1 MADKVRTSRLAAQN
15 RPGRLEQWW
24 SAWALGLTFKQ
35 VLIGVGTAL
44 IVAFLV
50 LGYDFRRIPDYEL
63 EAIADRDIV
72 APHDFTVMDAAAT
85 EQKRQESL
93 TTVPAVFDLD
103 MAINSRLES
112 TLRSNFAEARRATA
126 ERREELELKDDQPFR
141 EEDRNQLVEQLRQT
155 LPIFAERGPVME
167 ILFDHGFSPEL
178 ENQMVSLLQSAM
190 EHPGVIASRDLL
202 FIYRDRGIILRR
214 RLLPRVPPKDE
225 VLNDASLVRDL
236 TQARALLRQNEF
248 ELTAVQGTQKAKL
261 IGFLEDRIKPTV
273 RFNEDET
280 REREEL
286 AMEQVPTVLIQI
298 RQGQKIIRARDPVA
312 AQSLMILQ
320 ELKNQEQ
327 ATQATD
333 EFVGLLL
340 LALFFVFALWRYLL
354 NYHEK
359 PEEVPSRFMLAAL
372 ILVAHLGIAKV
383 HALAAEFFSQSLTIQ
398 VLQDAL
404 NLYFIIPVSFGSILL
419 VLLAGG
425 QLAILYSL
433 PASVFIGLMTG
444 ELAMG
449 VFAVVS
455 SLTAVYALRHY
466 RERSA
471 LGRAAVLV
479 GLVNVLAVLGL
490 QLHTGSFQW
499 GVFGV
504 RTSLALLS
512 AVISAMLA
520 SLLLPVLEN
529 LFKMTTDIR
538 LLELSN
544 LNSPILRRLALEAP
558 GTYHHSLNVGV
569 LAEAG
574 AEAIGANPLLARVG
588 AYYHDI
594 GKLKKPEYYV
604 ENQIYMANKH
614 EGLSP
619 SMSSLILASHVKDGR
634 QMARE
639 ISLAPEVAALIP
651 QHHGTKLMSFFYQ
664 KAQQAARG
672 THTEVKEEEFRY
684 PGPKPQTREAAIL
697 MLADQV
703 EAASR
708 TLQDPNPGQVR
719 GLIRRLIQGT
729 IQDRQFD
736 ECDITT
742 RDLDQITR
750 SFERVITGMY
760 HHRVDY
766 PGFDFNKRVE
776 HEQPEDQPVQ

>member
-1 MADKVRTSRLAAQN
+1 MADKDRTSRLAAQN
-15 RPGRLEQWW
+15 RPGRLERWW
-24 SAWALGLTFKQ
+24 SAWAQGLTFKQ

-63 EAIADRDIV
+63 GAIADRDIV
-72 APHDFTVMDAAAT
+72 APHDFTVMDEVAT
-85 EQKRQESL
+85 EQKREESL
-93 TTVPAVFDLD
+93 ATVPAVFDLD
-103 MAINSRLES
+103 MAVNSRLES
-112 TLRSNFAEARRATA
+112 ILRSNFAEARRATA
-126 ERREELELKDDQPFR
+126 ERREELELKDDQSFR

-178 ENQMVSLLQSAM
+178 ENQMVGLLQSAM
-190 EHPGVIASRDLL
+190 KHPGVIASRDLL
-202 FIYRDRGIILRR
+202 FIYRDRGIILFN
-214 RLLPRVPPKDE
+214 RVKRKDE
-225 VLNDASLVRDL
+225 VLNDASLVKDL

-248 ELTAVQGTQKAKL
+248 ELTAVQGTQKAEL
-261 IGFLEDRIKPTV
+261 IGFLEERIEPTV

-286 AMEQVPTVLIQI
+286 AMEQVPPVLIQI
-298 RQGQKIIRARDPVA
+298 RQGHKIIRAGDPVA
-312 AQSLMILQ
+312 VQSLMILQ

-327 ATQATD
+327 STQATD

-372 ILVAHLGIAKV
+372 ILVAHLGIAKI
-383 HALAAEFFSQSLTIQ
+383 HALLAEFFSQSLTIQ

-404 NLYFIIPVSFGSILL
+404 NLYWIIPVSFGSILL

-471 LGRAAVLV
+471 LARAAVLV

-520 SLLLPVLEN
+520 SLLLPVLEK

-594 GKLKKPEYYV
+594 GKLNKPEYYV

-639 ISLAPEVAALIP
+639 ISLAPEVATLIP

-664 KAQQAARG
+664 KAKQAARN
-672 THTEVKEEEFRY
+672 THTEVNEEEFRY

-742 RDLDQITR
+742 RDLDQITH
-750 SFERVITGMY
+750 SFERVITGMV

>member
-1 MADKVRTSRLAAQN
+1 MTDKDRIRRLAAHN
-15 RPGRLEQWW
+15 GPGSREQWW
-24 SAWALGLTFKQ
+24 STWARGMTFQ
-35 VLIGVGTAL
+35 QILLAIGTAL
-44 IVAFLV
+44 VVAFLV

-63 EAIADRDIV
+63 GGIADRDIV
-72 APHDFTVMDAAAT
+72 APHDFTVMDADAT
-85 EQKRQESL
+85 AQKREESL
-93 TTVPAVFDLD
+93 ATVPAVFDLD

-112 TLRSNFAEARRATA
+112 ILRSNFAEGRRAIA
-126 ERREELELKDDQPFR
+126 ELREELGLKDDETFA
-141 EEDRNQLVEQLRQT
+141 EEDRNQLLQQLRQT
-155 LPIFAERGPVME
+155 LPIFAERAPVME
-167 ILFDHGFSPEL
+167 ILLVNGFSAGL
-178 ENQMVSLLQSAM
+178 ENQMVSLLQSAIQ
-190 EHPGVIASRDLL
+190 HPGVVASRDLL
-202 FIYRDRGIILRR
+202 FIYRDRSIILLNRITR
-214 RLLPRVPPKDE
+214 KDE
-225 VLNDASLVRDL
+225 VLNDASMVKDL
-236 TQARALLRQNEF
+236 SQARALLRQNEF
-248 ELTAVQGTQKAKL
+248 ELTAVQGTEKL
-261 IGFLEDRIKPTV
+261 ELVGFLEDRIEPTV

-280 REREEL
+280 REREML
-286 AMEQVPTVLIQI
+286 AMDQVPPVLIQI
-298 RQGQKIIRARDPVA
+298 RQGHKIIRAGDPVA
-312 AQSLMILQ
+312 AQSLMILR
-320 ELKNQEQ
+320 ELKSQEQ
-327 ATQATD
+327 ATEPIG

-340 LALFFVFALWRYLL
+340 LALFFVFALWRYLQS
-354 NYHEK
+354 YHEK
-359 PEEVPSRFMLAAL
+359 PENVPSRFMLAAL
-372 ILVAHLGIAKV
+372 ILVAHLGIAKT
-383 HALAAEFFSQSLTIQ
+383 HALLAEFFSQSLTIQ
-398 VLQDAL
+398 VLQDVSS
-404 NLYFIIPVSFGSILL
+404 LYWVIPVSFGSIVL

-433 PASVFIGLMTG
+433 PVSVFIGLMTG

-449 VFAVVS
+449 VFTVVS

-471 LGRAAVLV
+471 LGRAAALV
-479 GLVNVLAVLGL
+479 GLVNVLAALGL
-490 QLHTGSFQW
+490 QLHSGAFQW

-504 RTSLALLS
+504 RTTLALAS
-512 AVISAMLA
+512 GIISAMLA
-520 SLLLPVLEN
+520 SLLLPLLEN
-529 LFKMTTDIR
+529 LFEMTTDIR

-544 LNSPILRRLALEAP
+544 LNSPILRRLAMEAP

-604 ENQIYMANKH
+604 ENQIYIANKH

-619 SMSSLILASHVKDGR
+619 SMSSLILASHVKDGS

-639 ISLAPEVAALIP
+639 IRLAPEVAALIP
-651 QHHGTKLMSFFYQ
+651 QHHGTRLMSFFYQ
-664 KAQQAARG
+664 KAKQAARS
-672 THTEVKEEEFRY
+672 THTDVNEEEFRY

-719 GLIRRLIQGT
+719 GMIRRLIQGT

-742 RDLDQITR
+742 RDLDKITR
-750 SFERVITGMY
+750 SFERVISGMV

-766 PGFDFNKRVE
+766 PGFDFNKRI
-776 HEQPEDQPVQ
+776 EQEQREDQPVQ

>member
-1 MADKVRTSRLAAQN
+1 MADKDRTSRLAARN
-15 RPGRLEQWW
+15 RPGRLEEWW
-24 SAWALGLTFKQ
+24 SAWAQGLTFKQ

-63 EAIADRDIV
+63 GAIADRDIV
-72 APHDFTVMDAAAT
+72 APHDFTVMDEAAT
-85 EQKRQESL
+85 EQKREESL
-93 TTVPAVFDLD
+93 ATVPAVFDLD
-103 MAINSRLES
+103 MAINNRLES

-126 ERREELELKDDQPFR
+126 QRREELELKDDQSFG
-141 EEDRNQLVEQLRQT
+141 EEDQNQLVEQLRQT

-167 ILFDHGFSPEL
+167 ILFDHGFSPQL
-178 ENQMVSLLQSAM
+178 ESQMVSLLQSAM
-190 EHPGVIASRDLL
+190 KYPGVVASRDLL
-202 FIYRDRGIILRR
+202 FIYRDRSIIL
-214 RLLPRVPPKDE
+214 LNRVTRKDE

-248 ELTAVQGTQKAKL
+248 ELTAVQGTQKLEL
-261 IGFLEDRIKPTV
+261 IGFLEERIEPTV

-280 REREEL
+280 REREDL
-286 AMEQVPTVLIQI
+286 AMEQVPPVLIQI
-298 RQGQKIIRARDPVA
+298 RQGHKIIRAGDPVA
-312 AQSLMILQ
+312 VQSLMILQ

-327 ATQATD
+327 STQAAD

-340 LALFFVFALWRYLL
+340 LALFFVFSLWRYLL
-354 NYHEK
+354 SYHEK
-359 PEEVPSRFMLAAL
+359 PDEVPSRFMLAAL
-372 ILVAHLGIAKV
+372 ILVAHLGIAKIS
-383 HALAAEFFSQSLTIQ
+383 ALLAKFFSQSLTSQ

-404 NLYFIIPVSFGSILL
+404 NLYWIIPVSFGSILL

-471 LGRAAVLV
+471 LARAAVLV
-479 GLVNVLAVLGL
+479 GLVNVLAALGL

-512 AVISAMLA
+512 GIIAAMLA

-594 GKLKKPEYYV
+594 GKLNKPEYYV
-604 ENQIYMANKH
+604 ENQIYMSNKH

-651 QHHGTKLMSFFYQ
+651 EHHGTKLMSFFYQ
-664 KAQQAARG
+664 KAKQAARS
-672 THTEVKEEEFRY
+672 THTEVNEEEFRY

-750 SFERVITGMY
+750 SFERVISGMV
-760 HHRVDY
+760 HHRVVY
-766 PGFDFNKRVE
+766 PGFDFNQRAE

>member
-1 MADKVRTSRLAAQN
+1 MADKDRTSRLAAQN

-24 SAWALGLTFKQ
+24 SAWAQGLTFKQ

-63 EAIADRDIV
+63 GAIAGRDIV
-72 APHDFTVMDAAAT
+72 APHDFTVLDEAAT
-85 EQKRQESL
+85 EQKSEESL
-93 TTVPAVFDLD
+93 ATVPAVFDLD
-103 MAINSRLES
+103 IAINSRLEL

-126 ERREELELKDDQPFR
+126 ERREELGLKDDQSFR
-141 EEDRNQLVEQLRQT
+141 EEDQNQLVEQLRQT
-155 LPIFAERGPVME
+155 LPIFAERDPVME
-167 ILFDHGFSPEL
+167 ILFEHGFSPEL

-190 EHPGVIASRDLL
+190 KHPGVIASRDLL
-202 FIYRDRGIILRR
+202 FIYRDRGIILFN
-214 RLLPRVPPKDE
+214 RVKRKDE

-236 TQARALLRQNEF
+236 TQAQALLRQNEF
-248 ELTAVQGTQKAKL
+248 ELTAVQGTQKAEL
-261 IGFLEDRIKPTV
+261 IGFLEDRIEPTV
-273 RFNEDET
+273 RFNEEET
-280 REREEL
+280 REREKL
-286 AMEQVPTVLIQI
+286 AMEQVPPVLIQI
-298 RQGQKIIRARDPVA
+298 RQGYKIIRNGDPVA

-320 ELKNQEQ
+320 ELKKQEQ

-359 PEEVPSRFMLAAL
+359 PDEVPSRFMLAAL
-372 ILVAHLGIAKV
+372 ILVAHLGIAKI
-383 HALAAEFFSQSLTIQ
+383 HAWLAEELSQSLTIQ

-404 NLYFIIPVSFGSILL
+404 NLYWIIPVSFGSILL

-471 LGRAAVLV
+471 LARAAVLV
-479 GLVNVLAVLGL
+479 GLVNILAVLGL

-512 AVISAMLA
+512 AIISAMLA
-520 SLLLPVLEN
+520 SLLLPVLEK

-594 GKLKKPEYYV
+594 GKLNKPEYYV

-651 QHHGTKLMSFFYQ
+651 QHHGTKVMSFFYQ
-664 KAQQAARG
+664 KAKQAARN
-672 THTEVKEEEFRY
+672 THTEVNEEEFRY

-708 TLQDPNPGQVR
+708 TLQNPNPGQVR

-750 SFERVITGMY
+750 SFERVITGMV

>member
-1 MADKVRTSRLAAQN
+1 MADKDRIRGLAAQD
-15 RPGRLEQWW
+15 RPGRLERWW
-24 SAWALGLTFKQ
+24 AAWAQGLTFKQ
-35 VLIGVGTAL
+35 LLIGVGTAL
-44 IVAFLV
+44 ILAFLV
-50 LGYDFRRIPDYEL
+50 LGYDFGRIPEYEPG
-63 EAIADRDIV
+63 AIADRDV
-72 APHDFTVMDAAAT
+72 SAPHDFTVMDATAT
-85 EQKRQESL
+85 AQKREESL
-93 TTVPAVFDLD
+93 ASVPAVFDLD
-103 MAINSRLES
+103 MGINSRLES
-112 TLRSNFAEARRATA
+112 TLRSNFAEARRASA
-126 ERREELELKDDQPFR
+126 ERREELGLSDDQSLE
-141 EEDRNQLVEQLRQT
+141 EEDRNQLLEQLRQS
-155 LPIFAERGPVME
+155 LPILGERNPLME
-167 ILFDHGFSPEL
+167 ILFEHGFSPEL

-190 EHPGVIASRDLL
+190 RHPGVVASRDLL
-202 FIYRDRGIILRR
+202 LFYRERSIILLNRITQN
-214 RLLPRVPPKDE
+214 DE
-225 VLNDASLVRDL
+225 ILNDASLIRDL

-248 ELTAVQGTQKAKL
+248 ELTVVQGTQKLEL
-261 IGFLEDRIKPTV
+261 IGFLEDRIEPTV
-273 RFNEDET
+273 RFNEEET
-280 REREEL
+280 LLREEL
-286 AMEQVPTVLIQI
+286 AMEQVPPVLIQI
-298 RQGQKIIRARDPVA
+298 RRGHKIIRAGDPVG
-312 AQSLMILQ
+312 AQSLMILR

-340 LALFFVFALWRYLL
+340 LALFFVFAMWRYLL
-354 NYHEK
+354 SYHEN
-359 PEEVPSRFMLAAL
+359 PEEVSGRFLLLAL
-372 ILVAHLGIAKV
+372 ILVVHLGIAKA
-383 HALAAEFFSQSLTIQ
+383 HALLAEFFSQSLTIQ
-398 VLQDAL
+398 VLQDASSF
-404 NLYFIIPVSFGSILL
+404 YWIIPVSFGSVLL

-444 ELAMG
+444 ELAMSAYT
-449 VFAVVS
+449 VIS
-455 SLTAVYALRHY
+455 SLTAVYALRRY

-471 LGRAAVLV
+471 VGRAAVMV
-479 GLVNVLAVLGL
+479 GLVNVLAALGL
-490 QLHTGSFQW
+490 QLHTGSFEW

-504 RTSLALLS
+504 RTSMALLS
-512 AVISAMLA
+512 GIISAMLA
-520 SLLLPVLEN
+520 SLLLPLLEN
-529 LFKMTTDIR
+529 LFNMTTDIR

-619 SMSSLILASHVKDGR
+619 SMSSLILASHVKDGK
-634 QMARE
+634 QMAAE
-639 ISLAPEVAALIP
+639 MGLAPDVAALIP
-651 QHHGTKLMSFFYQ
+651 QHHGTKLMAFFYQ
-664 KAQQAARG
+664 KAKQAARS
-672 THTEVKEEEFRY
+672 TDTEVNEEEFRY
-684 PGPKPQTREAAIL
+684 PGPKPQSREAAIM

-719 GLIRRLIQGT
+719 SMIRRLIQGT

-750 SFERVITGMY
+750 AFERVITGMY

-776 HEQPEDQPVQ
+776 QEQPKNQPVQ

>member
-1 MADKVRTSRLAAQN
+1 MADKDRIRRLAAQD
-15 RPGRLEQWW
+15 RPGRLERWW
-24 SAWALGLTFKQ
+24 NAWAEGLTFKQ
-35 VLIGVGTAL
+35 LVLGVGTAL
-44 IVAFLV
+44 ILAFLV
-50 LGYDFRRIPDYEL
+50 LGYDFRRIPAYEL
-63 EAIADRDIV
+63 GAIADRDV
-72 APHDFTVMDAAAT
+72 SAPRDFTVMDATAT
-85 EQKRQESL
+85 RQKREESL
-93 TTVPAVFDLD
+93 TSVPAVFDLD
-103 MAINSRLES
+103 MGVNLRLES
-112 TLRSNFAEARRATA
+112 ILRSNFGEGRRACA
-126 ERREELELKDDQPFR
+126 ERREELGLSDDQPLG
-141 EEDRNQLVEQLRQT
+141 EEERNQLLEQLRQT
-155 LPIFAERGPVME
+155 LPIFAERDPVME
-167 ILFDHGFSPEL
+167 ILFEHGFAPEL

-190 EHPGVIASRDLL
+190 KHPGVVASRDLL
-202 FIYRDRGIILRR
+202 SIYRDRSIILLNRITGN
-214 RLLPRVPPKDE
+214 DE

-236 TQARALLRQNEF
+236 NQGRALLRQNEF
-248 ELTAVQGTQKAKL
+248 ELTAVQGTQKLEL
-261 IGFLEDRIKPTV
+261 IGFLEDRIEPSV

-280 REREEL
+280 QLREEL
-286 AMEQVPTVLIQI
+286 AMEQVPPVLIQI
-298 RQGQKIIRARDPVA
+298 RQGHKIIRAGDPVA

-327 ATQATD
+327 ATQAAA

-340 LALFFVFALWRYLL
+340 LALFFVFALRRYLL
-354 NYHEK
+354 SYHEK

-372 ILVAHLGIAKV
+372 ILVAHLGIAKI
-383 HALAAEFFSQSLTIQ
+383 HALLAEFFSQSLTVQ
-398 VLQDAL
+398 VLQDVSNFYWL
-404 NLYFIIPVSFGSILL
+404 IPVSFGSILL

-425 QLAILYSL
+425 QLAIWYTL
-433 PASVFIGLMTG
+433 PASVFLGLMTG

-449 VFAVVS
+449 VYTVVS
-455 SLTAVYALRHY
+455 SLTAVYALRRY

-471 LGRAAVLV
+471 VGRAAVMV
-479 GLVNVLAVLGL
+479 GLVNVLAALGL
-490 QLHTGSFQW
+490 QLHAGSFQW

-512 AVISAMLA
+512 GIISAMLA
-520 SLLLPVLEN
+520 SLLLPLLEN
-529 LFKMTTDIR
+529 LFQMTTDIR

-619 SMSSLILASHVKDGR
+619 SMSSLILASHVKDGK
-634 QMARE
+634 QMASE
-639 ISLAPEVAALIP
+639 MGLAPDVAALIP
-651 QHHGTKLMSFFYQ
+651 QHHGTKLMAFFYQ
-664 KAQQAARG
+664 KAKQAARS
-672 THTEVKEEEFRY
+672 TETEVKEEEFRY
-684 PGPKPQTREAAIL
+684 PGPKPQTREAAIM

-708 TLQDPNPGQVR
+708 TLQDPNPGQIR
-719 GLIRRLIQGT
+719 SLIRRLIQGT
-729 IQDRQFD
+729 IEDRQFD

-750 SFERVITGMY
+750 AFERVITGMH
-760 HHRVDY
+760 HHRVAY

>member
-1 MADKVRTSRLAAQN
+1 MADKDRTRRLAPQD
-15 RPGRLEQWW
+15 RPGRLERWW
-24 SAWALGLTFKQ
+24 TAWAQGLTFRQ
-35 VLIGVGTAL
+35 LLIGVATAL
-44 IVAFLV
+44 ILAFLV
-50 LGYDFRRIPDYEL
+50 LGYDFHRIPDYEL
-63 EAIADRDIV
+63 GAIADRDIS

-85 EQKRQESL
+85 QQKREESL
-93 TTVPAVFDLD
+93 TSVPAVFDLD
-103 MAINSRLES
+103 LAVNSRLES
-112 TLRSNFAEARRATA
+112 TLRSNFAEGRRASA
-126 ERREELELKDDQPFR
+126 ERREELGLSDGQSLE
-141 EEDRNQLVEQLRQT
+141 EEDRNQLLEQLRQT
-155 LPIFAERGPVME
+155 LLRFAERDPLIE
-167 ILFDHGFSPEL
+167 ILFEHEFSPEL

-190 EHPGVIASRDLL
+190 KYPGVIASRDLL
-202 FIYRDRGIILRR
+202 LIYRDRSIIL
-214 RLLPRVPPKDE
+214 LNRVTGNDE
-225 VLNDASLVRDL
+225 VLNDFSLVRDL

-248 ELTAVQGTQKAKL
+248 ELTAVQGTQKLEL
-261 IGFLEDRIKPTV
+261 IGFLEDRIEPSV

-280 REREEL
+280 QLREEL
-286 AMEQVPTVLIQI
+286 AMEQVPPVLIQI
-298 RQGQKIIRARDPVA
+298 RRGHKIIRAGDPVA

-340 LALFFVFALWRYLL
+340 LALFFVFALWRYLMI
-354 NYHEK
+354 YHEK
-359 PEEVPSRFMLAAL
+359 AEEVPGRFMLAAL
-372 ILVAHLGIAKV
+372 ILVVHLGIAKV
-383 HALAAEFFSQSLTIQ
+383 HALLAEFFSQSLTIQ
-398 VLQDAL
+398 VLQDASDF
-404 NLYFIIPVSFGSILL
+404 YWVIPVSFGSILL

-449 VFAVVS
+449 VFTVVS
-455 SLTAVYALRHY
+455 SLTAVYALRDY

-471 LGRAAVLV
+471 VGRAAVMV
-479 GLVNVLAVLGL
+479 GLVNVLAALGL
-490 QLHTGSFQW
+490 QLHAGSFQW
-499 GVFGV
+499 TIFSV

-512 AVISAMLA
+512 GIISAMLA
-520 SLLLPVLEN
+520 SLLLPLLEN

-619 SMSSLILASHVKDGR
+619 SMSSLILASHVKDGKL
-634 QMARE
+634 MAAE
-639 ISLAPEVAALIP
+639 MGLAPDVAALIP
-651 QHHGTKLMSFFYQ
+651 QHHGTKLMAFFYQ
-664 KAQQAARG
+664 KAKQAARS
-672 THTEVKEEEFRY
+672 TDAEVKEEEFRY
-684 PGPKPQTREAAIL
+684 PGPKPQSREAAIM

-708 TLQDPNPGQVR
+708 TLQDPHPGQIR
-719 GLIRRLIQGT
+719 SMIRRLIQGT

-750 SFERVITGMY
+750 AFERVITGMY

-766 PGFDFNKRVE
+766 PGCDFNKRVE
-776 HEQPEDQPVQ
+776 HRQRKDQPVQ

>member
-1 MADKVRTSRLAAQN
+1 MADKDRTSRLAAQN

-24 SAWALGLTFKQ
+24 SAWAQGLTFKQ

-63 EAIADRDIV
+63 GAIAGRDIV
-72 APHDFTVMDAAAT
+72 APHDFTVLDEAAT
-85 EQKRQESL
+85 EQKSEESL
-93 TTVPAVFDLD
+93 ATVPAVFDLD
-103 MAINSRLES
+103 IAINSRLEL

-126 ERREELELKDDQPFR
+126 ERREELGLKDDQSFR
-141 EEDRNQLVEQLRQT
+141 EEDQNQLVEQLRQT
-155 LPIFAERGPVME
+155 LPIFAERDPVME

-190 EHPGVIASRDLL
+190 KHPGVIASRDLL
-202 FIYRDRGIILRR
+202 FIYRDRGIILFN
-214 RLLPRVPPKDE
+214 RVKRKDE
-225 VLNDASLVRDL
+225 VLNDTSLVRDL

-248 ELTAVQGTQKAKL
+248 ELTAVQGTQKAEL
-261 IGFLEDRIKPTV
+261 IGFLEDRIEPTV
-273 RFNEDET
+273 RFNEEET
-280 REREEL
+280 REREKL
-286 AMEQVPTVLIQI
+286 AMEQVPPVLIQI
-298 RQGQKIIRARDPVA
+298 RQGYKIIRNGDPVA

-320 ELKNQEQ
+320 ELKKQEQ

-359 PEEVPSRFMLAAL
+359 PDEVPSRFMLAAL
-372 ILVAHLGIAKV
+372 ILVAHLGIAKI
-383 HALAAEFFSQSLTIQ
+383 HAWLAEELFQSLTIQ

-404 NLYFIIPVSFGSILL
+404 NLYWIIPVSFGSILL

-471 LGRAAVLV
+471 LARAAVLV

-512 AVISAMLA
+512 AIISAMLA
-520 SLLLPVLEN
+520 SLLLPVLEK
-529 LFKMTTDIR
+529 LFKMITDIR

-594 GKLKKPEYYV
+594 GKLNKPEYYV

-664 KAQQAARG
+664 KAKQAARN
-672 THTEVKEEEFRY
+672 THTEVNEEEFRY

-750 SFERVITGMY
+750 SFERVITGMV

>member
-1 MADKVRTSRLAAQN
+1 MADKNRNSRLGA
-15 RPGRLEQWW
+15 RSGPGRLEQWW
-24 SAWALGLTFKQ
+24 SAWAQGMTFKE

-44 IVAFLV
+44 VVAFLV

-63 EAIADRDIV
+63 GAIADRDIV
-72 APHDFTVMDAAAT
+72 APDDFTVMDEAAT
-85 EQKRQESL
+85 EQKREESL
-93 TTVPAVFDLD
+93 STVPAVFDLD

-112 TLRSNFAEARRATA
+112 TLRSNFAEGRRAIA
-126 ERREELELKDDQPFR
+126 ERREELGLTDDQSLR
-141 EEDRNQLVEQLRQT
+141 EEDRNQLVEQLRESR
-155 LPIFAERGPVME
+155 PIFAERGPVTE
-167 ILFDHGFSPEL
+167 ILFDNGFSAEL
-178 ENQMVSLLQSAM
+178 ENQMVSLLQSAIK
-190 EHPGVIASRDLL
+190 HPGVVASRDLL
-202 FIYRDRGIILRR
+202 FIYRERTIIL
-214 RLLPRVPPKDE
+214 LNRVTRKDE
-225 VLNDASLVRDL
+225 ILNDASVVKDL

-248 ELTAVQGTQKAKL
+248 ELTAVQGTQKLEL
-261 IGFLEDRIKPTV
+261 IGFLEDRIEPTV
-273 RFNEDET
+273 RFNDDET

-286 AMEQVPTVLIQI
+286 AMEQVPPVLIQI
-298 RQGQKIIRARDPVA
+298 RQGHKIIRAGDPVA

-320 ELKNQEQ
+320 KLRNQEQ
-327 ATQATD
+327 STHAAD

-340 LALFFVFALWRYLL
+340 LALFFVFALWRYLWS
-354 NYHEK
+354 YHEK
-359 PEEVPSRFMLAAL
+359 PEEVPGRFMLAAL
-372 ILVAHLGIAKV
+372 ILVGHLGIAKI
-383 HALAAEFFSQSLTIQ
+383 HALLAEFFSQSLTIQ

-404 NLYFIIPVSFGSILL
+404 NLYWIIPVSFGSVVL

-444 ELAMG
+444 EMAMG
-449 VFAVVS
+449 VFAIVS
-455 SLTAVYALRHY
+455 SLAAVYALRHY

-479 GLVNVLAVLGL
+479 GSVNVLAALGL

-512 AVISAMLA
+512 GIISAMLA

-529 LFKMTTDIR
+529 LFEMTTDIR

-544 LNSPILRRLALEAP
+544 LNSPILRRLAMEAP

-594 GKLKKPEYYV
+594 GKLNKPEYYV
-604 ENQIYMANKH
+604 ENQIYIANKH

-634 QMARE
+634 QMAKE
-639 ISLAPEVAALIP
+639 IRLAPEVAALIP

-664 KAQQAARG
+664 KAKQAARSSQ
-672 THTEVKEEEFRY
+672 TEVNEEEFRY

-742 RDLDQITR
+742 RDLDRITR
-750 SFERVITGMY
+750 SFERVISGMV

>member
-1 MADKVRTSRLAAQN
+1 MADKDRTSRLAAQN

-24 SAWALGLTFKQ
+24 SAWAQGLTFKQ

-63 EAIADRDIV
+63 GAIADRDIV
-72 APHDFTVMDAAAT
+72 APHDFTVMDEAAT
-85 EQKRQESL
+85 EQKRKESL
-93 TTVPAVFDLD
+93 ATVPAVFDLD
-103 MAINSRLES
+103 MAIKYRLES

-126 ERREELELKDDQPFR
+126 QRREELELKDDQSFR
-141 EEDRNQLVEQLRQT
+141 EEDQNQLVEALRQL
-155 LPIFAERGPVME
+155 LPIFAERDPVME

-190 EHPGVIASRDLL
+190 EYPGVIASRDLL

-214 RLLPRVPPKDE
+214 LRPTDPPRDE

-248 ELTAVQGTQKAKL
+248 ELTAVQGTQKAEL
-261 IGFLEDRIKPTV
+261 IGFLEDRIEPTV
-273 RFNEDET
+273 RFNEEET
-280 REREEL
+280 QERETL
-286 AMEQVPTVLIQI
+286 AMEQVPPVLIQI
-298 RQGQKIIRARDPVA
+298 RQGYMIIRDGDPVA
-312 AQSLMILQ
+312 VQSLMILQ

-327 ATQATD
+327 STQAAD

-340 LALFFVFALWRYLL
+340 LALFFVFALWRYLV

-359 PEEVPSRFMLAAL
+359 QEEVPSRFMLAAL
-372 ILVAHLGIAKV
+372 ILVAHLGIAKI
-383 HALAAEFFSQSLTIQ
+383 HALAAELFSQSLTIQ

-404 NLYFIIPVSFGSILL
+404 NLYWIIPVSFGSILL

-444 ELAMG
+444 ELAMS

-471 LGRAAVLV
+471 LARAAVLV
-479 GLVNVLAVLGL
+479 GLVNVLAALGL

-512 AVISAMLA
+512 GIIAAMLA
-520 SLLLPVLEN
+520 SLLLPVLEK

-594 GKLKKPEYYV
+594 GKLNKPEYYV

-639 ISLAPEVAALIP
+639 IGLAPEVAALIP

-664 KAQQAARG
+664 KAKQAARN
-672 THTEVKEEEFRY
+672 THTEVNEEEFRY

-750 SFERVITGMY
+750 SFERVISGMV
-760 HHRVDY
+760 HHRVNY

>member
-1 MADKVRTSRLAAQN
+1 MADKDRTSRLAAQN

-24 SAWALGLTFKQ
+24 SAWAQGLTLKQ

-63 EAIADRDIV
+63 GAIAGRDIV
-72 APHDFTVMDAAAT
+72 APHDFTVLDEAAT
-85 EQKRQESL
+85 EQKSEESL
-93 TTVPAVFDLD
+93 ATVPAVFDLD
-103 MAINSRLES
+103 IAINSRLEL

-126 ERREELELKDDQPFR
+126 ERREELGLKDDQSFR
-141 EEDRNQLVEQLRQT
+141 EEDQKQLVEQLRQT
-155 LPIFAERGPVME
+155 LPIFAERDPVME
-167 ILFDHGFSPEL
+167 ILFEHGFSPEL

-190 EHPGVIASRDLL
+190 KHPGVIASRDLL
-202 FIYRDRGIILRR
+202 FIYRDRGIILFN
-214 RLLPRVPPKDE
+214 RVKRKDE

-248 ELTAVQGTQKAKL
+248 ELTAVQGTQKAEL
-261 IGFLEDRIKPTV
+261 IGFLEDRIEPTV
-273 RFNEDET
+273 RFNEEET
-280 REREEL
+280 REREKL
-286 AMEQVPTVLIQI
+286 AMEQVPPVLIQI
-298 RQGQKIIRARDPVA
+298 RQGYKIIRNGDPVA

-320 ELKNQEQ
+320 ELKKQEQ

-359 PEEVPSRFMLAAL
+359 PDEVPSRFMLAAL
-372 ILVAHLGIAKV
+372 ILVAHLGIAKI
-383 HALAAEFFSQSLTIQ
+383 HAWLAEELSQSLTIH

-404 NLYFIIPVSFGSILL
+404 NLYWIIPVSFGSILL

-471 LGRAAVLV
+471 LARAAVLV
-479 GLVNVLAVLGL
+479 GLVNILAVLGL

-512 AVISAMLA
+512 AIISAMLA
-520 SLLLPVLEN
+520 SLLLPVLEK

-594 GKLKKPEYYV
+594 GKLNKPEYYV

-651 QHHGTKLMSFFYQ
+651 QHHGTKVMSFFYQ
-664 KAQQAARG
+664 KAKQAARN
-672 THTEVKEEEFRY
+672 THTEVNEEEFRY

-750 SFERVITGMY
+750 SFERVITGMV

>member
-1 MADKVRTSRLAAQN
+1 MAEKDRISRLAAQD
-15 RPGRLEQWW
+15 RPGRLELWW
-24 SAWALGLTFKQ
+24 TAWAQGLTFKQ
-35 VLIGVGTAL
+35 LLVGVGTAL
-44 IVAFLV
+44 ILAFLV
-50 LGYDFRRIPDYEL
+50 LGYDFSRIPDYEAG
-63 EAIADRDIV
+63 AIADRDIT
-72 APHDFTVMDAAAT
+72 APHDFTVKDATAT
-85 EQKRQESL
+85 EQKGEESL
-93 TTVPAVFDLD
+93 ASVPAVFDLD

-112 TLRSNFAEARRATA
+112 ILRSNFAEGRRAKA
-126 ERREELELKDDQPFR
+126 ERREELGLSDDQSLGK
-141 EEDRNQLVEQLRQT
+141 EDRDQLVEQLRQA
-155 LPIFAERGPVME
+155 LPPIFAERDAVIE
-167 ILFDHGFSPEL
+167 ILFEHGFSPEL

-190 EHPGVIASRDLL
+190 KHPGVVASRDLL
-202 FIYRDRGIILRR
+202 FIYRDRSIV
-214 RLLPRVPPKDE
+214 LLNRVTRNDE
-225 VLNDASLVRDL
+225 VLSDASLVRDL

-248 ELTAVQGTQKAKL
+248 ELTAVQGTQKLKL
-261 IGFLEDRIKPTV
+261 IGFLEDRIEPTV

-280 REREEL
+280 RLREEL
-286 AMEQVPTVLIQI
+286 AMEQVPPVLIQI
-298 RQGQKIIRARDPVA
+298 RKGHKIIRAGDPVV

-354 NYHEK
+354 SYHEK
-359 PEEVPSRFMLAAL
+359 PEEVPGRFMLAAL
-372 ILVAHLGIAKV
+372 ILVAHLGIAKI
-383 HALAAEFFSQSLTIQ
+383 HALLAEFFSQSLTIQ
-398 VLQDAL
+398 ALQDAS
-404 NLYFIIPVSFGSILL
+404 NFYWIIPVSFGSILL
-419 VLLAGG
+419 VLLTGG

-449 VFAVVS
+449 VFTVVS

-471 LGRAAVLV
+471 VGRAAVMV
-479 GLVNVLAVLGL
+479 GLVNVLAALGL

-499 GVFGV
+499 GVFSV

-512 AVISAMLA
+512 GIISTMLA
-520 SLLLPVLEN
+520 SLLLPLLEN

-619 SMSSLILASHVKDGR
+619 SMSSLILASHVKDGK

-639 ISLAPEVAALIP
+639 IGLSPDVAALIP

-664 KAQQAARG
+664 KAKQAARS
-672 THTEVKEEEFRY
+672 TDTEVKEEEFRY
-684 PGPKPQTREAAIL
+684 PGPKPQTREAAIM

-719 GLIRRLIQGT
+719 SMIRRLIQGT

-750 SFERVITGMY
+750 AFERVITGMY

-776 HEQPEDQPVQ
+776 HEQPKDQPVQ

>member
-1 MADKVRTSRLAAQN
+1 MADKDRTSRLAAQN

-24 SAWALGLTFKQ
+24 SAWAQGLTFKQ

-63 EAIADRDIV
+63 GAIAGRDIV
-72 APHDFTVMDAAAT
+72 APHDFTVLDEAAT
-85 EQKRQESL
+85 EQKSEESL
-93 TTVPAVFDLD
+93 ATVPAVFDLD
-103 MAINSRLES
+103 IAINSRLEL

-126 ERREELELKDDQPFR
+126 ERREELGLKDDQSFR
-141 EEDRNQLVEQLRQT
+141 EEDQNQLVEQLRQT
-155 LPIFAERGPVME
+155 LPIFAERDPVME
-167 ILFDHGFSPEL
+167 ILFEHGFSPEL

-190 EHPGVIASRDLL
+190 KHPGVIASRDLL
-202 FIYRDRGIILRR
+202 FIYRDRGIILFN
-214 RLLPRVPPKDE
+214 RVKRKDE

-248 ELTAVQGTQKAKL
+248 ELTAVQGTQKAEL
-261 IGFLEDRIKPTV
+261 IGFLEDRIEPTV
-273 RFNEDET
+273 RFNEEET
-280 REREEL
+280 REREKL
-286 AMEQVPTVLIQI
+286 AMEQVPPVLIQI
-298 RQGQKIIRARDPVA
+298 RQGYKIIRNGDPVA

-320 ELKNQEQ
+320 ELKKQEQ

-359 PEEVPSRFMLAAL
+359 PDEVPSRFMLAAL
-372 ILVAHLGIAKV
+372 ILVAHLGIAKI
-383 HALAAEFFSQSLTIQ
+383 HAWLAEELSQSLTIQ

-404 NLYFIIPVSFGSILL
+404 NLYWIIPVSFGSILL

-471 LGRAAVLV
+471 LARAAVLV
-479 GLVNVLAVLGL
+479 GLVNILAVLGL

-512 AVISAMLA
+512 AIISAMLA
-520 SLLLPVLEN
+520 SLLLPVLEK

-594 GKLKKPEYYV
+594 GKLNKPEYYV

-651 QHHGTKLMSFFYQ
+651 QHHGTKVMSFFYQ
-664 KAQQAARG
+664 KAKQAARN
-672 THTEVKEEEFRY
+672 THTEVNEEEFRY

-708 TLQDPNPGQVR
+708 TLQNPNPGQVR

-750 SFERVITGMY
+750 SFERVITGMV

>member
-1 MADKVRTSRLAAQN
+1 MADKDRTSRLAARN
-15 RPGRLEQWW
+15 RPGRLEEWW
-24 SAWALGLTFKQ
+24 SAWAQGLTFKQ

-63 EAIADRDIV
+63 GAIADRDIV
-72 APHDFTVMDAAAT
+72 APHDFTVMDEAAT
-85 EQKRQESL
+85 EQKREESL
-93 TTVPAVFDLD
+93 ATVPAVFDLD
-103 MAINSRLES
+103 MAINNRLES

-126 ERREELELKDDQPFR
+126 QRREELELKDDQSFG
-141 EEDRNQLVEQLRQT
+141 EEDQNQLVEQLRQT

-167 ILFDHGFSPEL
+167 ILFDHGFSPQL
-178 ENQMVSLLQSAM
+178 ESQMVSLLQSAM
-190 EHPGVIASRDLL
+190 KYPGVVASRDLL
-202 FIYRDRGIILRR
+202 FIYRDRSIIL
-214 RLLPRVPPKDE
+214 LNRVTRKDE

-248 ELTAVQGTQKAKL
+248 ELTAVQGTQKLEL
-261 IGFLEDRIKPTV
+261 IGFLEERIEPTV

-280 REREEL
+280 REREDL
-286 AMEQVPTVLIQI
+286 AMEQVPPVLIQI
-298 RQGQKIIRARDPVA
+298 RQGHKIIRAGDPVA
-312 AQSLMILQ
+312 VQSLMILQ

-327 ATQATD
+327 STQAAD

-354 NYHEK
+354 SYHEK
-359 PEEVPSRFMLAAL
+359 PDEVPSRFMLAAL
-372 ILVAHLGIAKV
+372 ILVAHLGIAKIS
-383 HALAAEFFSQSLTIQ
+383 ALLAKFFSQSLTSQ

-404 NLYFIIPVSFGSILL
+404 NLYWIIPVSFGSILL

-471 LGRAAVLV
+471 LARAAVLV
-479 GLVNVLAVLGL
+479 GLVNVLAALGL

-512 AVISAMLA
+512 GIIAAMLA

-594 GKLKKPEYYV
+594 GKLNKPEYYV
-604 ENQIYMANKH
+604 ENQIYMSNKH

-651 QHHGTKLMSFFYQ
+651 EHHGTKLMSFFYQ
-664 KAQQAARG
+664 KAKQAARS
-672 THTEVKEEEFRY
+672 THTEVNEEEFRY

-750 SFERVITGMY
+750 SFERVISGMV
-760 HHRVDY
+760 HHRVVY
-766 PGFDFNKRVE
+766 PGFDFNQRVE

>member
-1 MADKVRTSRLAAQN
+1 MAEKDRTSRLAARN
-15 RPGRLEQWW
+15 RPGRLEEWW
-24 SAWALGLTFKQ
+24 SAWAQGLTFKQ

-63 EAIADRDIV
+63 GAIADRDIV
-72 APHDFTVMDAAAT
+72 APHDFTVMDEAAT
-85 EQKRQESL
+85 EQKREESL
-93 TTVPAVFDLD
+93 ATVPAVFDLD
-103 MAINSRLES
+103 MAINNRLES

-126 ERREELELKDDQPFR
+126 QRREELELKDDQSFG
-141 EEDRNQLVEQLRQT
+141 EEDQNQLVEQLRQT

-167 ILFDHGFSPEL
+167 ILFDHGFSPQL
-178 ENQMVSLLQSAM
+178 ESQMVSLLQSAM
-190 EHPGVIASRDLL
+190 KYPGVVASRDLL
-202 FIYRDRGIILRR
+202 FIYRDRSIIL
-214 RLLPRVPPKDE
+214 LNRVTRKDE

-248 ELTAVQGTQKAKL
+248 ELTAVQGTQKLEL
-261 IGFLEDRIKPTV
+261 IGFLEERIEPTV

-280 REREEL
+280 REREDL
-286 AMEQVPTVLIQI
+286 AMEQVPPVLIQI
-298 RQGQKIIRARDPVA
+298 RQGHKIIRAGDPVA
-312 AQSLMILQ
+312 VQSLMILQ

-327 ATQATD
+327 STQAAD

-354 NYHEK
+354 SYHEK
-359 PEEVPSRFMLAAL
+359 LDEVPSRFMLAAL
-372 ILVAHLGIAKV
+372 ILVAHLGIAKIS
-383 HALAAEFFSQSLTIQ
+383 ALLAKFFSQSLTSQ

-404 NLYFIIPVSFGSILL
+404 NLYWIIPVSFGSILL
-419 VLLAGG
+419 VLLTGG

-471 LGRAAVLV
+471 LARAAVLV
-479 GLVNVLAVLGL
+479 GLVNVLAALGL

-512 AVISAMLA
+512 GIIAAMLA

-594 GKLKKPEYYV
+594 GKLNKPEYYV
-604 ENQIYMANKH
+604 ENQIYMSNKH

-651 QHHGTKLMSFFYQ
+651 EHHGTKLMSFFYQ
-664 KAQQAARG
+664 KAKQAARS
-672 THTEVKEEEFRY
+672 THTEVNEEEFRY

-750 SFERVITGMY
+750 SFERVISGMV
-760 HHRVDY
+760 HHRVVY
-766 PGFDFNKRVE
+766 PGFDFNQRVE

>member
-1 MADKVRTSRLAAQN
+1 MADKDRTSRLAAQN

-24 SAWALGLTFKQ
+24 SAWAQGLTFKQ

-63 EAIADRDIV
+63 GAIAGRDIV
-72 APHDFTVMDAAAT
+72 APHDFTVLDEAAT
-85 EQKRQESL
+85 EQKSEESL
-93 TTVPAVFDLD
+93 ATVPAVFDLD
-103 MAINSRLES
+103 IAINSRLEL

-126 ERREELELKDDQPFR
+126 ERREELGLKDDQSFR
-141 EEDRNQLVEQLRQT
+141 EEDQNQLVEQLRQT
-155 LPIFAERGPVME
+155 LPIFAERDPVME

-190 EHPGVIASRDLL
+190 KHPGVIASRDLL
-202 FIYRDRGIILRR
+202 FIYRDRGIILFN
-214 RLLPRVPPKDE
+214 RVKRKDE
-225 VLNDASLVRDL
+225 VLNDTSLVRDL

-248 ELTAVQGTQKAKL
+248 ELTAVQGTQKAEL
-261 IGFLEDRIKPTV
+261 IGFLEDRIEPTV
-273 RFNEDET
+273 RFNEEET
-280 REREEL
+280 REREKL
-286 AMEQVPTVLIQI
+286 AMEQVPPVLIQI
-298 RQGQKIIRARDPVA
+298 RQGYKIIRNGDPVA

-320 ELKNQEQ
+320 ELKKQEQ

-359 PEEVPSRFMLAAL
+359 PDEVPSRFMLAAL
-372 ILVAHLGIAKV
+372 ILVAHLGIAKI
-383 HALAAEFFSQSLTIQ
+383 HAWLAEELSQSLTIQ

-404 NLYFIIPVSFGSILL
+404 NLYWIIPVSFGSILL

-471 LGRAAVLV
+471 LARAAVLV

-512 AVISAMLA
+512 AIISAMLA
-520 SLLLPVLEN
+520 SLLLPVLEK

-594 GKLKKPEYYV
+594 GKLNKPEYYV

-664 KAQQAARG
+664 KAKQAARN
-672 THTEVKEEEFRY
+672 THTEVNEEEFRY

-750 SFERVITGMY
+750 SFERVITGMV

>member
-1 MADKVRTSRLAAQN
+1 MTDKDRIRRLAAHN
-15 RPGRLEQWW
+15 GPGSREQWW
-24 SAWALGLTFKQ
+24 STWARGMTFQ
-35 VLIGVGTAL
+35 QILLAIGTAL
-44 IVAFLV
+44 VVAFLV

-63 EAIADRDIV
+63 GGIADRDIV
-72 APHDFTVMDAAAT
+72 APHDFTVMDADAT
-85 EQKRQESL
+85 AQKREESL
-93 TTVPAVFDLD
+93 ATVPAVFDLD

-112 TLRSNFAEARRATA
+112 ILRSNFAEGRRAIA
-126 ERREELELKDDQPFR
+126 ELREELGLKDDETFA
-141 EEDRNQLVEQLRQT
+141 EEDRNQLLQQLRQT
-155 LPIFAERGPVME
+155 LPIFAERAPVME
-167 ILFDHGFSPEL
+167 ILLVNGFSAGL
-178 ENQMVSLLQSAM
+178 ENQMVSLLQSAIQ
-190 EHPGVIASRDLL
+190 HPGVVASRDLL
-202 FIYRDRGIILRR
+202 FIYRDRSIILLNRITR
-214 RLLPRVPPKDE
+214 KDE
-225 VLNDASLVRDL
+225 VLNDASMVKDL
-236 TQARALLRQNEF
+236 SQARALLRQNEF
-248 ELTAVQGTQKAKL
+248 ELTAVQGTEKL
-261 IGFLEDRIKPTV
+261 ELVGFLEDRIEPTV

-280 REREEL
+280 REREML
-286 AMEQVPTVLIQI
+286 AMDQVPPVLIQI
-298 RQGQKIIRARDPVA
+298 RQGHKIIRAGDPVA
-312 AQSLMILQ
+312 AQSLMILR
-320 ELKNQEQ
+320 ELKSQEQ
-327 ATQATD
+327 ATEPIG

-340 LALFFVFALWRYLL
+340 LALFFVFALWRYLQ

-359 PEEVPSRFMLAAL
+359 PENVPSRFMLAAL
-372 ILVAHLGIAKV
+372 ILVAHLGIAKT
-383 HALAAEFFSQSLTIQ
+383 HALLAEFFSQSLTIQ
-398 VLQDAL
+398 VLQDVSS
-404 NLYFIIPVSFGSILL
+404 LYWVIPVSFGSIVL

-433 PASVFIGLMTG
+433 PVSVFIGLMTG

-449 VFAVVS
+449 VFTVVS

-471 LGRAAVLV
+471 LGRAAALV
-479 GLVNVLAVLGL
+479 GLVNVLAALGL
-490 QLHTGSFQW
+490 QLHSGAFQW

-504 RTSLALLS
+504 RTTLALAS
-512 AVISAMLA
+512 GIISAMLA
-520 SLLLPVLEN
+520 SLLLPLLEN
-529 LFKMTTDIR
+529 LFEMTTDIR

-544 LNSPILRRLALEAP
+544 LNSPILRRLAMEAP

-604 ENQIYMANKH
+604 ENQIYIANKH

-619 SMSSLILASHVKDGR
+619 SMSSLILASHVKDGS

-639 ISLAPEVAALIP
+639 IRLAPEVAALIP
-651 QHHGTKLMSFFYQ
+651 QHHGTRLMSFFYQ
-664 KAQQAARG
+664 KAKQAARS
-672 THTEVKEEEFRY
+672 THTDVNEEEFRY

-719 GLIRRLIQGT
+719 GMIRRLIQGT

-742 RDLDQITR
+742 RDLDKITR
-750 SFERVITGMY
+750 SFERVISGMV

-766 PGFDFNKRVE
+766 PGFDFNKRI
-776 HEQPEDQPVQ
+776 EQEQREDQPVQ

>member
-1 MADKVRTSRLAAQN
+1 MADKDRTSRLAARN
-15 RPGRLEQWW
+15 RPGRLEEWW
-24 SAWALGLTFKQ
+24 SAWAQGLTFKQ

-63 EAIADRDIV
+63 GAIADRDIV
-72 APHDFTVMDAAAT
+72 APHDFTVMDEAAT
-85 EQKRQESL
+85 EQKREESL
-93 TTVPAVFDLD
+93 ATVPAVFDLD
-103 MAINSRLES
+103 MAINNRLES

-126 ERREELELKDDQPFR
+126 QRREELELKDDQSFG
-141 EEDRNQLVEQLRQT
+141 EEDQNQLVEQLRQT

-167 ILFDHGFSPEL
+167 ILFDHGFSPQL
-178 ENQMVSLLQSAM
+178 ESQMVSLLQSAM
-190 EHPGVIASRDLL
+190 KYPGVVASRDLL
-202 FIYRDRGIILRR
+202 FIYRDRSIIL
-214 RLLPRVPPKDE
+214 LNRVTRKDE

-248 ELTAVQGTQKAKL
+248 ELTAVQGTQKLEL
-261 IGFLEDRIKPTV
+261 IGFLEERIEPTV

-280 REREEL
+280 REREDL
-286 AMEQVPTVLIQI
+286 AMEQFPPVLIQI
-298 RQGQKIIRARDPVA
+298 RQGHKIIRAGDPVA
-312 AQSLMILQ
+312 VQSLMILQ

-327 ATQATD
+327 STQAAD

-340 LALFFVFALWRYLL
+340 LAFFFVFALWRYLL
-354 NYHEK
+354 SYHEK
-359 PEEVPSRFMLAAL
+359 PDEVPSRFMLAAL
-372 ILVAHLGIAKV
+372 ILVAHLGIAKIS
-383 HALAAEFFSQSLTIQ
+383 ALLAKFFSQSLTSQ

-404 NLYFIIPVSFGSILL
+404 NLYWIIPVSFGSILL

-471 LGRAAVLV
+471 LARAAVLV
-479 GLVNVLAVLGL
+479 GLVNVLAALGL

-512 AVISAMLA
+512 GIIAAMLA

-594 GKLKKPEYYV
+594 GKLNKPEYYV
-604 ENQIYMANKH
+604 ENQIYMSNKH

-651 QHHGTKLMSFFYQ
+651 EHHGTKLMSFFYQ
-664 KAQQAARG
+664 KAKQAARS
-672 THTEVKEEEFRY
+672 THTEVNEEEFRY

-708 TLQDPNPGQVR
+708 TLQDPNSGQVR

-750 SFERVITGMY
+750 SFERVISGMV
-760 HHRVDY
+760 HHRVVY
-766 PGFDFNKRVE
+766 PGFDFNQRVE